1 MTSNDIISGGVI
13 IKSTALLTV
22 VFLSLPLLLVA
33 PSYAADAE
41 QRQAHMQHAG
51 DHEGMAGNERKRN
64 MREMVQWTSFPRLK
78 MMEGGEHKQVTLMPK
93 NIAPSSVDAYSND
106 IHAANMHRQLP
117 YDLVLATLDK
127 PATGGFHWLSAREE
141 QVDKVLVASMVYYM
155 SERGSKDPT
164 AMFMLQKNSLEIIPQ
179 PFPREHSRYRANEDW
194 QFLVRFNRWPLA
206 QQKVMLETQNGSKVE
221 FNSDA
226 KGIVTVHF
234 PSDFKA
240 SARQGDMV
248 ARNGDRRQSSDFVL
262 AAELVNAKKT
272 YITGFNGSYGPDA
285 FSQRS
290 LVLGLGFTFFGMLGA
305 APLLRHRKADKKS
318 AMKTAP
324 AISTETNKKDA

>member
-1 MTSNDIISGGVI
+1 MKRRT
-13 IKSTALLTV
+13 LLTAV
-22 VFLSLPLLLVA
+22 LLSLPQLLV
-33 PSYAADAE
+33 SSSSAADAE
-41 QRQAHMQHAG
+41 PHQAQMQHAG
-51 DHEGMAGNERKRN
+51 DHIEVLGMKKMRS
-64 MREMVQWTSFPRLK
+64 MREMVQWSSFPRLK
-78 MMEGGEHKQVTLMPK
+78 MMMGGEGGEHKQVTLMPK

-106 IHAANMHRQLP
+106 VGAANMHRQLP

-127 PATGGFHWLSAREE
+127 PATGGFHWISAREE
-141 QVDKVLVASMVYYM
+141 QADKVLVASMVYYM

-164 AMFMLQKNSLEIIPQ
+164 AMFMLQKNALEIIPQ

-194 QFLVRFNRWPLA
+194 QFLVRFNSRPLT
-206 QQKVMLETQNGSKVE
+206 QQKVMLETQNGSKTA
-221 FNSDA
+221 FMSDA

-234 PSDFKA
+234 PNDFKA
-240 SARQGDMV
+240 GAMQGGMA

-262 AAELVNAKKT
+262 AVELVNSKKT

-290 LVLGLGFTFFGMLGA
+290 LALGLGFTFFGMLGA
-305 APLLRHRKADKKS
+305 TPLLRHRKADKKG

-324 AISTETNKKDA
+324 AISTETNKKEA

>member
-1 MTSNDIISGGVI
+1 MTSNDMTSGGVI
-13 IKSTALLTV
+13 MKSRALLTMA
-22 VFLSLPLLLVA
+22 FLSLPLLLVA

-41 QRQAHMQHAG
+41 QHQVHMKHAD
-51 DHEGMAGNERKRN
+51 DHEGVAGNERKRN

-78 MMEGGEHKQVTLMPK
+78 MMMGGERKQVTLMPK
-93 NIAPSSVDAYSND
+93 NIAPSSVYAYSND
-106 IHAANMHRQLP
+106 VHAANMHRQLP
-117 YDLVLATLDK
+117 YDLILATLDK

-141 QVDKVLVASMVYYM
+141 QADKVLVASMVYYM

-164 AMFMLQKNSLEIIPQ
+164 AMFMLQKNALEIIPQ

-194 QFLVRFNRWPLA
+194 KFLVRFNGFPIA
-206 QQKVMLETQNGSKVE
+206 QQKVMLETQNGSKAE
-221 FNSDA
+221 FISDA

-234 PSDFKA
+234 PNDFKA
-240 SARQGDMV
+240 GSTQGGMG

-262 AAELVNAKKT
+262 ATELVNAKKT

-290 LVLGLGFTFFGMLGA
+290 LALGLGFTFFGMLGA
-305 APLLRHRKADKKS
+305 APLLRNRKADKKG

-324 AISTETNKKDA
+324 AISTETNKKEA

>member
-1 MTSNDIISGGVI
+1 
-13 IKSTALLTV
+13 
-22 VFLSLPLLLVA
+22 
-33 PSYAADAE
+33 
-41 QRQAHMQHAG
+41 
-51 DHEGMAGNERKRN
+51 MAGNERKRN

-78 MMEGGEHKQVTLMPK
+78 MMMGGEGGERKQVTLIPK
-93 NIAPSSVDAYSND
+93 NIALSSVDAYSND
-106 IHAANMHRQLP
+106 VSAANMHRQLP

-141 QVDKVLVASMVYYM
+141 QADKVLVASMVYYM

-164 AMFMLQKNSLEIIPQ
+164 AMFMLQKNALEIIPQ

-194 QFLVRFNRWPLA
+194 QFLVRFNGFPIA
-206 QQKVMLETQNGSKVE
+206 QKKVMLETQNGSKAE
-221 FNSDA
+221 FISDA

-234 PSDFKA
+234 PNDFKVGA
-240 SARQGDMV
+240 TQGGMG

-290 LVLGLGFTFFGMLGA
+290 LALGVGFTFLGMLGA
-305 APLLRHRKADKKS
+305 ASLLRNRKGAKKD
-318 AMKTAP
+318 ANKTVHAT
-324 AISTETNKKDA
+324 STETNKKDA